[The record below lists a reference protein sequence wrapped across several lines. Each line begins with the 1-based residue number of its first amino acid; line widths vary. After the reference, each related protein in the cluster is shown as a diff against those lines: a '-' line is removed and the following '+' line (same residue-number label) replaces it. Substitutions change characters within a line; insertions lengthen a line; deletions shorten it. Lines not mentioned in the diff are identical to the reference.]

1 MRDLSAMLQPT
12 TADHLVP
19 ILDLIRFSYANTRP
33 EIARVTGLGRTVV
46 TQRVTELMESGL
58 VTEGTPG
65 QSTGGR
71 PSRSLAFN
79 ARSGAFLVAELGAT
93 AINAAITNLAGD
105 IVERRHADIDIA
117 AGPDVVLGVVERIF
131 DSLIEA
137 HPRPGVWGIGVG
149 LPGPV
154 EFAIGSPTSPP
165 IMPGWDRYPVRVRL
179 SSRFNAPTWID
190 NDVNMLAIGELRRGL
205 AVGVEDAIFVKVGT
219 GIGAGLIS
227 SGSLHR
233 GAQGA
238 AGDIGH
244 VRVMESTSQVCRCGK
259 IGCLEALA
267 GGQAIARQALDAAR
281 SGSSPY
287 LAQLLADRDTI
298 TARDVANGASHGDLV
313 ANEILSQAGRLI
325 GQMIAA
331 MVNFYNPSLVIIGGG
346 VANAGDMFLASIR
359 QSVYERSLPLATR
372 DLSIARS
379 GLGDLAG
386 IYGAAALVGDQIL
399 SRQLVPHWISR
410 GSTLGLPEL
419 PLLVGQDAPV
429 T

>member
-1 MRDLSAMLQPT
+1 MRDLTAMLQST

-19 ILDLIRFSYANTRP
+19 ILDLIRFGEANTRP

-46 TQRVTELMESGL
+46 TQRVTDLLDSGL
-58 VTEGTPG
+58 VIEGVPG
-65 QSTGGR
+65 ESTGGR

-79 ARSGAFLVAELGAT
+79 ARLGALLVAELGAT
-93 AINAAITNLAGD
+93 AINAAITNLNGD
-105 IVERRHADIDIA
+105 IIERRHADIDIA

-154 EFAIGSPTSPP
+154 EFSIGSPTSPP

-179 SSRFNAPTWID
+179 SSRFHAPTWID
-190 NDVNMLAIGELRRGL
+190 NDVNVLALGELRRGI
-205 AVGVEDAIFVKVGT
+205 AASVDDAIFVKIGT

-227 SGSLHR
+227 SGRLHR

-244 VRVMESTSQVCRCGK
+244 VRVLESTSQVCRCGK
-259 IGCLEALA
+259 VGCLEALA
-267 GGQAIARQALDAAR
+267 GGQAIARQGAEAAR
-281 SGSSPY
+281 DGSSPF
-287 LAQLLADRDTI
+287 LAQRLASDQVI
-298 TARDVANGASHGDLV
+298 TARDVANGAVHGDLV

-331 MVNFYNPSLVIIGGG
+331 LVNFYNPSLVIIGGG

-372 DLSIARS
+372 DLRISRS
-379 GLGDLAG
+379 ELGDLAG
-386 IYGAAALVGDQIL
+386 IYGAASLVTDEIL
-399 SRQLVPHWISR
+399 SPRLLPHWIER
-410 GSTLGLPEL
+410 GRTAGLPEL
-419 PLLVGQDAPV
+419 PLLAGG
-429 T
+429 